1 MRGFIALS
9 KNWMFL
15 IFGLVSFAFLS
26 CSEDTVDNIG
36 RDTALNIIRANK
48 WFDVVRTVSVAGQ
61 ADVSET
67 LVADGENLEF
77 KSDNFAYVYAGAG
90 QTRSFPY
97 TLETNKRMVF
107 DGKTYEVQESIIQTV
122 TRLTLVNNE
131 GNIKTTIVFRRR

>member
-1 MRGFIALS
+1 MLVLAA
-9 KNWMFL
+9 
-15 IFGLVSFAFLS
+15 IFSLGVLS

-48 WFDVVRTVSVAGQ
+48 WFDVIQTTTISGGTP
-61 ADVSET
+61 ET
-67 LVADGENLEF
+67 KVLVGEGGTLEF
-77 KSDNFAYVYAGAG
+77 KSDNFAYVFTGGETVSY
-90 QTRSFPY
+90 PY

-131 GNIKTTIVFRRR
+131 AGVTTTIVFRRR